1 MTFVTTG
8 FLIAG
13 LLAVA
18 VPIIIHLL
26 SRQRKKPIEWAAMRF
41 LLEAFRKQK
50 RRLQIEQLILLALRC
65 LILALLGAALARP
78 ILNAAG
84 VLQAAGDRVVFLVL
98 DDGLASGVVNADG
111 TTALR
116 EQVER
121 AKTIVAALGASESVG
136 LITASRPVTARVVPP
151 TLDHGAVL
159 RLLDELEPTTS
170 PTDLPAAL
178 RTLEEASTEA
188 TESGRAVVSYLLSDF
203 RAGSAA
209 LDVPLASLFPPSDRV
224 TLLFAPP
231 ASEPAANVHVVGV
244 EPVRR
249 VVLPG
254 ATDGSRQIAV
264 RLARFGGE
272 LDRSVSRVRLSGD
285 GIAVPEPKTVEWS
298 PGQSSAT
305 AVFVVDFKATRDLAA
320 GLTATVEPAGGTD
333 ALAADNRAHVVV
345 EVRDRVR
352 IAMVSPPT
360 FGRAGLIET
369 LTPGQW
375 IRRALAPG
383 ERGAMEIVDVD
394 PSSLDE
400 VDLRSVDVAF
410 ITRPDRL
417 GDDGWRVLS
426 GFVRRGGLAFFT
438 PPAELNVH
446 PWTDRLRT
454 ELELPWRI
462 NLEVVDHQAGLMLAD
477 EQPSSELLRLLAN
490 ELGPLTR
497 SIRVHRVL
505 PIDAAATQARRVLEF
520 ADGSPMMIMGSPDD
534 ADAAQDEDGATS
546 DSAAADD
553 AGPRAR
559 GIVVFLAVAPELTQW
574 SNMPAQPF
582 MVPLFQESVRQG
594 LNLVRENQRLQV
606 GDRPALLAA
615 TGSATDLVAP
625 DASRL
630 ALDRQQRPTTAL
642 RQSGLYT
649 MVDAADQSLGRV
661 AVNINPASARTESQ
675 SEAAVTAWLSDSGAW
690 STFNRDDPAAALAT
704 VESGSPIALFLLI
717 AIVALALLET
727 LLARWFSHAYRTGPA
742 VAGATSGGS
751 AAATMF
757 GGLRP
762 TLEERKAAAG
772 GRL

>member
-18 VPIIIHLL
+18 VPILIHLL

-84 VLQAAGDRVVFLVL
+84 VLQAAGDRVVFLVI
-98 DDGLASGVVNADG
+98 DDGLASGVVDADG

-121 AKTIVAALGASESVG
+121 AKTIVSALGASESVG
-136 LITASRPVTARVVPP
+136 LITAARPVTARIVPP

-159 RLLDELEPTTS
+159 RLLDLLEPTNS
-170 PTDLPAAL
+170 PTDLPSAL

-188 TESGRAVVSYLLSDF
+188 TESGRAVVAYLLSDF

-209 LDVPLASLFPPSDRV
+209 LDVPLASLFPPNDRV

-285 GIAVPEPKTVEWS
+285 GIAVPEPKTIEWS

-369 LTPGQW
+369 LSPGQW

-417 GDDGWRVLS
+417 SDDGWRVLND
-426 GFVRRGGLAFFT
+426 FVRRGGLAVFT

-462 NLEVVDHQAGLMLAD
+462 ELEVVDHAAGLMLAD

-505 PIDAAATQARRVLEF
+505 PIDVAATQARRVLEF
-520 ADGSPMMIMGSPDD
+520 ADGSPLMIMGSPDD
-534 ADAAQDEDGATS
+534 AEPATDSEGDAAESGN
-546 DSAAADD
+546 DD
-553 AGPRAR
+553 AGPNAR
-559 GIVVFLAVAPELTQW
+559 GIVVYLAVAPELTQW

-582 MVPLFQESVRQG
+582 MVPLFQETVRQG

-625 DASRL
+625 DASSI

-649 MVDAADQSLGRV
+649 VVDGADQSLGRV
-661 AVNINPASARTESQ
+661 AVNINPASARTEAQ
-675 SEAAVTAWLSDSGAW
+675 SEAAVAAWLSDSGAW
-690 STFNRDDPAAALAT
+690 STFDRENPAAALAT
-704 VESGSPIALFLLI
+704 VESGSPIALYLLI

-727 LLARWFSHAYRTGPA
+727 LLARWFSHAYRSGPA
-742 VAGATSGGS
+742 VAGATSSGAG
-751 AAATMF
+751 ML